1 MKLDKL
7 TLDYVAAE
15 DRVLLRAQDAAG
27 NVVAFWL
34 TLRMSRALLK
44 SLVEH
49 LENLT
54 PKLAA
59 TDDEVLQS
67 FRQTSALMKLAS
79 TEAVQAAG
87 SAPLLLTTL
96 DLQRNPHGVV
106 LQLPLAGGAIADLAL
121 DTVQL
126 RQYLHILR
134 SMFLR
139 ADWPLDDWPRW
150 MGEAAAEATGSGA
163 AARALH

>member
-1 MKLDKL
+1 MKLDKV
-7 TLDYVAAE
+7 TLDYVAVE

-54 PKLAA
+54 PKLPA
-59 TDDEVLQS
+59 TDQEILQT
-67 FRQTSALMKLAS
+67 FRQTSALMKLSS
-79 TEAVQAAG
+79 TEAVQAAK
-87 SAPLLLTTL
+87 SAPSLITTL
-96 DLQRNPHGVV
+96 DLQRNPNGVL
-106 LQLPLAGGAIADLAL
+106 LQLPLADGATADLAL
-121 DTVQL
+121 DSVQL

-139 ADWPLDDWPRW
+139 ADWPLDDWPSW
-150 MGEAAAEATGSGA
+150 MGEAAAEATSSGA
-163 AARALH
+163 TARALH